1 MSTLNPEQ
9 WRALAPYLDE
19 ALEMDE
25 EQRATWLSSLSV
37 ENPLLSAQLAPLLQE
52 YSLLA
57 KAGFMDASPTS
68 PPIAETG
75 LAGQVIGSYTLISQ
89 IGQGGM
95 GSVWLAERN
104 DGRFQRRVAVKFLN
118 LALVGRTNEERF
130 KREGAIL
137 GRLSHPNIAELVDA
151 GVSATGFPYLVL
163 GYVAGDHID
172 RYCDQHK
179 LDVDARIRLF
189 LDVAAAIAHAHANL
203 IVHRD
208 LKPSNVLVS
217 NEGQVKLLDFG
228 IAKLIEIKD
237 SDAALTAL
245 TAPGGQVLTPEF
257 AAPEQITGA
266 PVTTATDV
274 YALGILLYLLL
285 TGEHPAGDKQK
296 TPAELVKAIVDT
308 EPRRLSD
315 VATAAKADE
324 AAATNHAAQ
333 RATSPDKLQRLL
345 RGDLDTIVAK
355 ALKKNP
361 QERYASVTAL
371 ADDLRRHLRHEPIS
385 ARPDTL
391 AYRSSKFI
399 RRNRTVVALVT
410 LAFVA
415 TIAGVVGVLFQART
429 ARAERDFA
437 FRQMKR
443 SAALNDFH
451 DFLLSDAAPS
461 GKPFTVNELLNRA
474 QRIVERQRTNND
486 PDRVVLMLSIG
497 RQFIEQDEAT
507 SARHI
512 LEEAYKLSRDLS
524 DQTVRAE
531 ASCTLAA
538 SLARDEELSR
548 AEALYQEGIR
558 ELPPSPQYALARI
571 ACLQSGSEIVQE
583 NGDIKEGIARAEAAQ
598 QILRQSPFDS
608 DVLELERWSDLGKV
622 YGSAG
627 RDAEAVSAYE
637 RAGALITSLGRD
649 ETETAVTLFNNWAVE
664 LDQVGR
670 PLDAEKLYRRAID
683 LSSTGPSDETVLPST
698 LCNYARSLRE
708 LGRLEEAADVAE
720 RAYNKAQRVGLQE
733 VIIHLLLERAVIYT
747 AQHKPARAAAMLRE
761 VEPMLRKALP
771 PGHFAFATLAVDQA
785 RVALESGNV
794 AEATKFADEAV
805 SINEAAI
812 KAGMEGNNTFP
823 MILIC
828 RSTVALAG
836 GRAEQSATDASRA
849 VKLLQAGGEQGNAS
863 SRLGNAYLALGHA
876 LRAQGK
882 SEESRAAFRSAVEN
896 LQSTIGPD
904 HPDTLGARQLAG
916 IDSPH
921 Q

>member
-1 MSTLNPEQ
+1 MSTLSPER
-9 WRALAPYLDE
+9 WRALAPYLDQ
-19 ALEMDE
+19 ALEME
-25 EQRATWLSSLSV
+25 EGRRTAWLSALSA
-37 ENPLLSAQLAPLLQE
+37 ENPTLASQLAPLLE
-52 YSLLA
+52 EHALLA
-57 KAGFMDASPTS
+57 KAGFMDATTT
-68 PPIAETG
+68 PPPFAEPG
-75 LAGQVIGSYTLISQ
+75 LAGHVIGSYTLFSL

-137 GRLSHPNIAELVDA
+137 GRLAHPNIAELVDA
-151 GVSATGFPYLVL
+151 GVSSSGFPYLVL
-163 GYVAGDHID
+163 EYVEGDHID

-179 LDVDARIRLF
+179 LEVESRIRLF
-189 LDVAAAIAHAHANL
+189 LDVASAVAHAHANL

-208 LKPSNVLVS
+208 LKPSNILVS
-217 NEGQVKLLDFG
+217 NDGQVKLLDFG

-237 SDAALTAL
+237 SDTALTAL
-245 TAPGGQVLTPEF
+245 TAPGGQVLTPEY

-266 PVTTATDV
+266 PVTTVTDV

-285 TGEHPAGDKQK
+285 TGEHPAGDNQK
-296 TPAELVKAIVDT
+296 TPADMVKAIVDT

-315 VATAAKADE
+315 VVTAAKADE
-324 AAATNHAAQ
+324 TAVTGNAAQ
-333 RATSPDKLQRLL
+333 RATTPDKLQRLL

-399 RRNRTVVALVT
+399 RRNRTVVALAT
-410 LAFVA
+410 LAFAA
-415 TIAGVVGVLFQART
+415 TIAGVVGTLVQTRT

-461 GKPFTVNELLNRA
+461 GRPFTVNELLKSA

-497 RQFIEQDEAT
+497 RQFIEQDEGA

-512 LEEAYKLSRDLS
+512 LEEAYKLSRGLS
-524 DQTVRAE
+524 DHSVRAA

-571 ACLQSGSEIVQE
+571 DCLQSGSEIVQE

-598 QILRQSPFDS
+598 QVLRQSPFDS

-627 RDAEAVSAYE
+627 RDGEAVSAYE

-649 ETETAVTLFNNWAVE
+649 ETQTAVTLFNNWAVE

-683 LSSTGPSDETVLPST
+683 LSSAGPNNETVLPST
-698 LCNYARSLRE
+698 LCNYAKSLRE
-708 LGRLEEAADVAE
+708 LGRLEEAADFVE
-720 RAYNKAQRVGLQE
+720 RAYIKAQRAGLQE
-733 VIIHLLLERAVIYT
+733 VTIHVLLERAVIYT

-771 PGHFAFATLAVDQA
+771 PGHFAFATLAADQA

-794 AEATKFADEAV
+794 AESMKFADEAV

-812 KAGMEGNNTFP
+812 RAGMEGNYSIP

-828 RSTVALAG
+828 RSTVALAD
-836 GRAEQSATDASRA
+836 GRAEQSAADASRA
-849 VKLLQAGGEQGNAS
+849 VKLLQAGGEQGKAS
-863 SRLGNAYLALGHA
+863 SRLGYAYLALGRA
-876 LRAQGK
+876 LGAQSK
-882 SEESRAAFRSAVEN
+882 SEEARAAFRSAVEN
-896 LQSTIGPD
+896 LQSTVGLD
-904 HPDTLGARQLAG
+904 HPDTLSARQLAG
-916 IDSPH
+916 IDSPR
-921 Q
+921 